1 MKDKIKEPKAR
12 RWTQWEIGYLKEHY
26 ANRTCADIAV
36 WVHHSPRSVQAKA
49 FALGL
54 RKDRAFMRERRSVGM
69 FRKGTRPFNKGVSS
83 KEWMSDDGMQNS
95 ARTQFKPGRANPN
108 SPTLRPVGYEC
119 HRNEGGR
126 TYIWI
131 KPEGR
136 RMMPK
141 HRWLWEQ
148 AYGPIPE
155 GHCVQFK
162 DGDTLNCVLANLYLI
177 SRKKQVRKNFDDM
190 PAERKAD
197 VRKRI
202 QETRN
207 KRIKA
212 DRLRLR
218 WGLEP
223 KGRLIKRIQR

>member
-1 MKDKIKEPKAR
+1 M
-12 RWTQWEIGYLKEHY
+12 W
-26 ANRTCADIAV
+26 
-36 WVHHSPRSVQAKA
+36 
-49 FALGL
+49 
-54 RKDRAFMRERRSVGM
+54 
-69 FRKGTRPFNKGVSS
+69 
-83 KEWMSDDGMQNS
+83 
-95 ARTQFKPGRANPN
+95 
-108 SPTLRPVGYEC
+108 
-119 HRNEGGR
+119 GGR

-177 SRKKQVRKNFDDM
+177 SRKKQVRKNFDDL
-190 PAERKAD
+190 PDDRKAEARAKMQD
-197 VRKRI
+197 N
-202 QETRN
+202 RN
-207 KRIKA
+207 KSIRA